1 MNQTG
6 FCPEE
11 ERRKMVGRRK
21 MGLTVCR
28 ALGEPRR
35 RVTRLEGGAGAGLPE
50 EVVSSCVQ
58 PGPVLCMR
66 YAAVHSAK
74 ETSALVAL
82 NSSRGASEGR
92 DNR

>member
-11 ERRKMVGRRK
+11 ERIKMVGRRKLTGKRKMVGRRK

-35 RVTRLEGGAGAGLPE
+35 GVTGLEGGAGRVFQRRPLVPAY
-50 EVVSSCVQ
+50 SQ
-58 PGPVLCMR
+58 VLCC
-66 YAAVHSAK
+66 
-74 ETSALVAL
+74 E
-82 NSSRGASEGR
+82 RGMQQFTAPRKRPLSWH
-92 DNR
+92 